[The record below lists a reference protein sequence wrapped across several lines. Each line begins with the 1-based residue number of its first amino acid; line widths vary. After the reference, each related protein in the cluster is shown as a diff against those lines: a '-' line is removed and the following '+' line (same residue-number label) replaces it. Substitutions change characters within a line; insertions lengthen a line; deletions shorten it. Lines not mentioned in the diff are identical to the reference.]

1 MSCVAV
7 GRGVLVAVRVTVG
20 VEGIVAVR
28 LGVGVRLGVAVHVGV
43 LFVGMVGDGAEQVA
57 SSKPQNKQ
65 SIARVE

>member
-28 LGVGVRLGVAVHVGV
+28 LGVAVQVAV

-57 SSKPQNKQ
+57 SSKLQNKQ